1 MIIKWLARIV
11 VAINSNV
18 KPSQVC
24 LGVSFAML
32 LALIPAGV
40 PAVPSVNLLWIAIFM
55 VTFFIKINAGVECV
69 FLALFKLLV
78 PLVNPFVSTVG
89 YAVLSIPMLF
99 DFFTALSNVPL
110 LYFFH
115 LNHTLVM
122 GGLILG
128 IALFAP
134 VYLASRALL
143 KLYRDSLREKIANS
157 RLVKGFFKI
166 PLVSKLSSLFG
177 RAADLYAGLR

>member
-1 MIIKWLARIV
+1 MFIKWLARIV

-18 KPSQVC
+18 RPSQIC
-24 LGVSFAML
+24 LGVCFAVL
-32 LALIPAGV
+32 LALIPASV
-40 PAVPSVNLLWIAIFM
+40 PAVPSINLLWIAIFI

-78 PLVNPFVSTVG
+78 PLVNPFISTIG
-89 YAVLSIPMLF
+89 YTVLSIPVLF
-99 DFFTALSNVPL
+99 DFFTVLSNIPII
-110 LYFFH
+110 YFFH

-122 GGLILG
+122 GSLVLG

-134 VYLASRALL
+134 VYLVSRALL

-166 PLVSKLSSLFG
+166 PLVAKLSGAFG
-177 RAADLYAGLR
+177 RAADLYSSIR